1 LRTAG
6 AQLFGQEVAAVPE
19 DRRVRRTR
27 RALREALLALI
38 AEKGYDRVTVQD
50 VLDRADLGR
59 ATFYAHFRDK
69 DDLLASGF
77 EELRETLR
85 AAMALYEREE
95 IEPPAEGFE
104 TSHALFEHV
113 AAHRQLYRALV
124 GSRAGGLVLRDARE
138 QLVALTREHLER
150 VIVARGGTR
159 PVPVEILAEYTVG
172 ALLGMLT
179 SWLDNGTP
187 YPARQMAATF
197 ERLTTPAL
205 EIGLGLTEREG
216 VAPVGPAGVRD

>member
-1 LRTAG
+1 LVEAR
-6 AQLFGQEVAAVPE
+6 V

-69 DDLLASGF
+69 EDLLASGF

-85 AAMALYEREE
+85 AAMARYEQDERQ
-95 IEPPAEGFE
+95 PPPEGHE
-104 TSHALFEHV
+104 TTRAFFEHV

-124 GSRAGGLVLRDARE
+124 ASRAGGLVLRYARE

-150 VIVARGGTR
+150 MTARWGGTQ
-159 PVPVEILAEYTVG
+159 PVPAEVLAEYTVG
-172 ALLGMLT
+172 ALLGTLT
-179 SWLDNGTP
+179 WWLDSGTP
-187 YPARQMAATF
+187 YSAREMAATF
-197 ERLTTPAL
+197 ERLTVPAL
-205 EIGLGLTEREG
+205 EVGVGLADRRDA
-216 VAPVGPAGVRD
+216 APPGARR